1 MRTTAC
7 SRIGA
12 EYAHEYRSLDHSHCS
27 NRTRAPRMHHD
38 ETEQR
43 GPATAL
49 PLRWTLEVAGEIDGR
64 CSMGAI
70 VPFLKGA
77 AFDPQDIQSMSLA
90 LDDICKALKIDGDA
104 SARQIIAVRIIE
116 LATRGERSAT
126 GLRDRLLAEANSGT
140 G

>member
-1 MRTTAC
+1 
-7 SRIGA
+7 
-12 EYAHEYRSLDHSHCS
+12 
-27 NRTRAPRMHHD
+27 
-38 ETEQR
+38 
-43 GPATAL
+43 
-49 PLRWTLEVAGEIDGR
+49 
-64 CSMGAI
+64 MGAI

-126 GLRDRLLAEANSGT
+126 GLRDRVLAEANSGT